1 MVACPS
7 CLSLVTRPFSLVTLS
22 RDIPVVSE
30 RSGGGSYSSS
40 FDYLIVDV
48 DTRSYNSFHGK
59 MDDKE
64 TEDLIRGKEGTSTR

>member
-1 MVACPS
+1 M
-7 CLSLVTRPFSLVTLS
+7 SLVTRPSRSLLS
-22 RDIPVVSE
+22 VETFQLCQSFREEAVIAPF
-30 RSGGGSYSSS
+30 
-40 FDYLIVDV
+40 FDYLILDV